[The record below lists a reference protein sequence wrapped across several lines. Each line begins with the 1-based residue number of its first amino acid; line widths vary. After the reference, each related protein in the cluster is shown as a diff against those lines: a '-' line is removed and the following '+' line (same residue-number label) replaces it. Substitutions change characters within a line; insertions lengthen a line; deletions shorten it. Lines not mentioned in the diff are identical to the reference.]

1 MAAGPVVYLRQRR
14 PWVPGEGRPLLQHQD
29 CRATEDAAQQCNQD
43 PSSRARR
50 SRGDGI
56 HVGRD
61 ARFRAGCWLRPPAEQ
76 HRPQRELF
84 YPEPGSRLRRIS
96 PASNADQAIICTDIY
111 ASWTA
116 ASVTSSG
123 RFDVWG
129 TGEYYCQGASQ
140 QCKGMNVKNSL
151 AIWAY
156 ATQTPEGPVSGPI
169 FPDSPT
175 DTESS
180 NSYTCSTTSCPI
192 TTSAS
197 TRVYVSTTHYTGI
210 VPFGGSARNRE

>member
-84 YPEPGSRLRRIS
+84 YPEPGSRLRADQPGQQRGSSHYMHGHLCLVDGRLSHQFRPVRRLGDRRVLLPGGI
-96 PASNADQAIICTDIY
+96 PAVQGHEREKLPCDLGLRDSNA
-111 ASWTA
+111 
-116 ASVTSSG
+116 G
-123 RFDVWG
+123 RSCLG
-129 TGEYYCQGASQ
+129 THFSR
-140 QCKGMNVKNSL
+140 
-151 AIWAY
+151 
-156 ATQTPEGPVSGPI
+156 
-169 FPDSPT
+169 FPD
-175 DTESS
+175 
-180 NSYTCSTTSCPI
+180 
-192 TTSAS
+192 
-197 TRVYVSTTHYTGI
+197 
-210 VPFGGSARNRE
+210 

>member
-1 MAAGPVVYLRQRR
+1 MASMSAATQGSALAAGCA
-14 PWVPGEGRPLLQHQD
+14 LQPNNIAPNGNCFTQNL
-29 CRATEDAAQQCNQD
+29 A
-43 PSSRARR
+43 
-50 SRGDGI
+50 
-56 HVGRD
+56 HV
-61 ARFRAGCWLRPPAEQ
+61 CE
-76 HRPQRELF
+76 
-84 YPEPGSRLRRIS
+84 RIS